1 MPLLGRPGVAQF
13 SGRHN
18 RVWQGVLWLLFFYSP
33 VAWSVSSELSVV
45 APGVYAL
52 IGDAGEISPQ
62 NRGAVGNAGF
72 IIGDRGVVVV
82 DTGISYRYGKAMLA
96 TIAGVTPLPVELAII
111 SHPIQEFLF
120 GAAAFQERHIPI
132 LAHEKTAELM
142 RNRCAVCLK
151 NLRRLL
157 GEEEMRGSSVVVPDR
172 LVEQSLRLS
181 LGGRDVE
188 LLHYGWA
195 STPGDLA
202 VFDRAS
208 GVLFAGGLV
217 SVGRIPELRD
227 ADLRGW
233 ISALQQLEKLPIKW
247 VIPGHGPVSTA
258 QQMTQ
263 TLNYLTA
270 LEAKVRALYKKGVG
284 LTDTIA
290 QAQLPDFASWNLY
303 SVIHP
308 QNVQHV
314 YLRLENEDFN

>member
-1 MPLLGRPGVAQF
+1 MRLGVAPLSDQ
-13 SGRHN
+13 RN
-18 RVWQGVLWLLFFYSP
+18 RVWRGVLWLAVFYSP
-33 VAWSVSSELSVV
+33 LTWPVTSELSVV
-45 APGVYAL
+45 ATGVYAL
-52 IGDAGEISPQ
+52 IGDSGEVSLQ

-72 IIGDRGVVVV
+72 IVGDRGVIVV

-96 TIAGVTPLPVELAII
+96 NIEGVTPLPIELAII

-120 GAAAFQERHIPI
+120 GAAAFQERNIPI
-132 LAHEKTAELM
+132 LAHQKTAELM

-157 GEEEMRGSSVVVPDR
+157 GEEEMLGSSVVVPNR

-181 LGGRDVE
+181 AGGRDLE
-188 LLHYGWA
+188 LLYFGWA

-233 ISALQQLEKLPIKW
+233 IGALRQLEKLPIKW
-247 VIPGHGPVSTA
+247 VIPGHGPVSTGE
-258 QQMTQ
+258 QITQ
-263 TLNYLTA
+263 TLNYLAT

-303 SVIHP
+303 AVIHP

>member
-1 MPLLGRPGVAQF
+1 MRLRVVQL
-13 SGRHN
+13 SGRRS
-18 RVWQGVLWLLFFYSP
+18 RVWQGVLWLALFYSP
-33 VAWSVSSELSVV
+33 LTWPVASELSVV
-45 APGVYAL
+45 APGVYVL

-96 TIAGVTPLPVELAII
+96 TIAGITPLPVELAII

-120 GAAAFQERHIPI
+120 GAAAFQEWNVPI

-151 NLRRLL
+151 NLRRVL

-181 LGGRDVE
+181 VGGRDLD
-188 LLHYGWA
+188 LLHFGWA

-263 TLNYLTA
+263 TRNYLTA

-303 SVIHP
+303 ALIHP